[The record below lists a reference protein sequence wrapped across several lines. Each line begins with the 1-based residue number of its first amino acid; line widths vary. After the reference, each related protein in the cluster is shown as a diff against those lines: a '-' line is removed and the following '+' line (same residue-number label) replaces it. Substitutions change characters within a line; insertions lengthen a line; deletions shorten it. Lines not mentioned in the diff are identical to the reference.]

1 LSTHNRRLTEV
12 LNRTRLAVIGAQSPT
27 TTPAPVITVRPTE
40 PPRATVRPHNP
51 AQLFQAPSRPSCA
64 PLEALGT
71 ITDLEQLKPGPVR
84 LLQLLHRLAV
94 DASVSRAYPVTP
106 SQCTLHL
113 PQELIAKA
121 LSVHVVTVWRWSQDL
136 IGAGLIAVRAHYSTL
151 RRATRADGTLYA
163 VSLKAGHVSHL
174 THADLSHPW
183 RDLDADVK
191 HGRTAWK
198 ALQWSETRD
207 EKSWYLILEN
217 WSRCPGSVTSHP
229 LPSLDH
235 CTPPGTLQDA
245 SNALSLVATAH
256 PTKRAAVVGLL
267 ASSIAATLNDHHSRR
282 YWCRTI
288 WNAWREELEGSGGLQ
303 VLGTQLARLE
313 ADRREWPGLRN
324 PAALLTSRLRP
335 AFTFASPI

>member
-1 LSTHNRRLTEV
+1 M
-12 LNRTRLAVIGAQSPT
+12 IGAQSPT

-40 PPRATVRPHNP
+40 PPRPVIRPHNP

-71 ITDLEQLKPGPVR
+71 ITDLDALRSGPRR
-84 LLQLLHRLAV
+84 LLELLHRLGV
-94 DASVSRAYPVTP
+94 DTVAARSYKVAP
-106 SQCTLHL
+106 SQVTLHL
-113 PQELIAKA
+113 PQELIAQC
-121 LSVHVVTVWRWSQDL
+121 LSVHVVTVWRWGKDL
-136 IGAGLIAVRAHYSTL
+136 IATGLIAVRAHYSTL

-163 VSLKAGHVSHL
+163 VSLKAGHVAHL
-174 THADLSHPW
+174 AHDDLSYPW
-183 RDLDADVK
+183 RDLEADVK

-198 ALQWSETRD
+198 ALQWSTQG
-207 EKSWYLILEN
+207 EKTDWYKILST
-217 WSRCPGSVTSHP
+217 WALKPGEINSP
-229 LPSLDH
+229 FLPSFDH

-245 SNALSLVATAH
+245 AHALPLIATAH

-282 YWCRTI
+282 YWCKVI
-288 WNAWREELEGSGGLQ
+288 WNAWRDDLEGSGGLQ

-313 ADRREWPGLRN
+313 ADKREWVGLRN